1 MYKYSNI
8 HFLKHNKVRKPNIF
22 SINKAKKIKTN
33 LTFSTISHNEI
44 NSKQWWLLKRQQ
56 RERDHENS
64 NYEIWIWDE
73 LCGISNDNIRLEKLM
88 ARVKDNFS
96 AYMKN
101 TTLLPRSLKNS
112 FFPPPRRPLFLS
124 RFCAHSR
131 DQTTPFLLWRL
142 KLIAR

>member
-1 MYKYSNI
+1 MAFK
-8 HFLKHNKVRKPNIF
+8 
-22 SINKAKKIKTN
+22 KAAERGTTKIQTTK
-33 LTFSTISHNEI
+33 FE
-44 NSKQWWLLKRQQ
+44 
-56 RERDHENS
+56 
-64 NYEIWIWDE
+64 YE